1 MKAAK
6 KVLRTLADSPR
17 ATLSKIDPHCHLSG
31 TVTGASGCVG
41 AQRLRGHMPCL
52 VVFDLSAAVCL
63 VERQRWLAG
72 PKQYFNE
79 R

>member
-1 MKAAK
+1 
-6 KVLRTLADSPR
+6 
-17 ATLSKIDPHCHLSG
+17 
-31 TVTGASGCVG
+31 
-41 AQRLRGHMPCL
+41 
-52 VVFDLSAAVCL
+52 VFDLSAAVCL